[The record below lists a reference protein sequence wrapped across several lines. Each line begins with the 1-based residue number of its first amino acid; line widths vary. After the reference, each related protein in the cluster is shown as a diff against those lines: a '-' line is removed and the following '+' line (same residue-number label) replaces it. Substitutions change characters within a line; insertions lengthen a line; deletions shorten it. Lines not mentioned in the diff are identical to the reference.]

1 VTFAHVGIHAADR
14 IQAIEI
20 HARIISASVAGLPIV
35 EHQHAALADDAP
47 MPTLLC
53 FSGGGCSGAMFALLA
68 EKCLAQGVQGGCV
81 RYAGPYAERP
91 SRRRY
96 SARSLVSRANGRVRR
111 AATDAMVSRW
121 AGKTP
126 HLDVLSHSAGIVDVS
141 RIAPQHVAN
150 IGRFLVCGAG
160 MPGPVAMLTAVVFGC
175 LTACESILVAR
186 VDSA

>member
-1 VTFAHVGIHAADR
+1 MNTNTPRSPTMRRCLPCCVSAAAD
-14 IQAIEI
+14 
-20 HARIISASVAGLPIV
+20 
-35 EHQHAALADDAP
+35 ALAPCSPCWQKNASRKVSRVVAFD
-47 MPTLLC
+47 MPGHTPKDLL
-53 FSGGGCSGAMFALLA
+53 
-68 EKCLAQGVQGGCV
+68 
-81 RYAGPYAERP
+81 
-91 SRRRY
+91 RRY